1 MREAAVPLYF
11 TPCVWGARASP
22 SAGRGSCVID
32 LSVVPTTQEGP
43 QECSHCL
50 KSHHHILFSGSLIAT
65 PLLRSLYRK
74 RNTSRVAREPL
85 KADDQ
90 EAERRGGSS
99 EKRED
104 SCFFFFFPDF
114 YDSLCGLGG
123 SHFHLWA
130 FAFSM
135 MY

>member
-11 TPCVWGARASP
+11 TLCVWGARASP
-22 SAGRGSCVID
+22 SAGRGSCVIG
-32 LSVVPTTQEGP
+32 LFVVPTTQEGP

-50 KSHHHILFSGSLIAT
+50 KSHHHILFSVSLIAT

-85 KADDQ
+85 KADAR
-90 EAERRGGSS
+90 EAETWRELREEGGFL
-99 EKRED
+99 
-104 SCFFFFFPDF
+104 FFFFFPDF